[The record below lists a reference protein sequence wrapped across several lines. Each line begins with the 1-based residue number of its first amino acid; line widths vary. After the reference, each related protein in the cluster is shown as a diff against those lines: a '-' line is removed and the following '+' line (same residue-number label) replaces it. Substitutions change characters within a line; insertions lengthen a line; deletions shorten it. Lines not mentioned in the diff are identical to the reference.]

1 MARAAG
7 KSSLWALRLAAPLA
21 IATVLARRF
30 NDDPGVR
37 FCAAYATIAVV
48 IGVMFIGGDG
58 VNSNAFFDAVWALCL
73 CSAIGLRHIPATH
86 PDPASTHR
94 QLYASLLL
102 APLVAAVALLAG
114 PGPRGH
120 GWGGTRG
127 NAAAA
132 THAVT
137 MIAGRPGHA
146 LCEELALCFWAGKSV
161 EVDFFNWQQHARQ
174 GSRRADEI
182 AQLLDQRY
190 FSIVQLDVPG
200 RPLGQEFV
208 GALWRNYRMVDED
221 EDYRLLAPR

>member
-1 MARAAG
+1 
-7 KSSLWALRLAAPLA
+7 
-21 IATVLARRF
+21 
-30 NDDPGVR
+30 
-37 FCAAYATIAVV
+37 
-48 IGVMFIGGDG
+48 
-58 VNSNAFFDAVWALCL
+58 
-73 CSAIGLRHIPATH
+73 
-86 PDPASTHR
+86 
-94 QLYASLLL
+94 
-102 APLVAAVALLAG
+102 
-114 PGPRGH
+114 
-120 GWGGTRG
+120 
-127 NAAAA
+127 
-132 THAVT
+132 